1 MLCYAMLCYAV
12 LWYVNIFLRRWALVV
27 EKGEEDGEEAVK
39 LRLKRKGEENPELG
53 GDVIAVGAA
62 LSARGRDMTNDTQQ
76 IGRNRNF

>member
-1 MLCYAMLCYAV
+1 MLCYAMLCCAMV
-12 LWYVNIFLRRWALVV
+12 CEHFSETLGPGG
-27 EKGEEDGEEAVK
+27 GESEEAVK
-39 LRLKRKGEENPELG
+39 PRLKRKGEENPELG